1 MKFLRY
7 LPLLLLF
14 GIISMVS
21 CSDNDDPVQEPTTTL
36 YKANLYLKSWYN
48 ATKVATEL
56 PHIED
61 TFLKYLGANTLKSF
75 SISEGS
81 EGVNDATVLR
91 QCQLAAA
98 VLDNEEFEGGKYVF
112 SLVKVETNETLFIF
126 EPTPSN
132 SLSDYPLD
140 GMAHSVLPDDDNQ
153 RPVKYYICDVAVSA
167 AGSASNAQVELTN
180 RGYSVV
186 TSDLND
192 GVGGDYVYIGIKYST
207 NIYDAISAFY
217 IVVDSRING
226 NFSKDGATFS
236 PVSTFGNN
244 YGSLNSDTGGTDM
257 WLYATKDGKNAATSI
272 SIVEDKNRLVGEDLI
287 KGLNS
292 DLSNW
297 DSYAGVDINTNAGG
311 KYRYLRVV
319 FSDAKKAH

>member
-14 GIISMVS
+14 GIISLAS
-21 CSDNDDPVQEPTTTL
+21 CSDSDDPVQEPTTTI
-36 YKANLYLKSWYN
+36 YKANLYLKSWHDS
-48 ATKVATEL
+48 TKVATEL

-81 EGVNDATVLR
+81 EGVNDAAVLR

-98 VLDNEEFEGGKYVF
+98 VLDNEEYDGAYVF
-112 SLVKVETNETLFIF
+112 SVVKAETNDTLFVF

-132 SLSDYPLD
+132 NLSDSPLD
-140 GMAHSVLPDDDNQ
+140 GMAHDVLPDDDNQ
-153 RPVKYYICDVAVSA
+153 RPVNYYICDVAVSA

-272 SIVEDKNRLVGEDLI
+272 SIVEDKNRLQGEALI
-287 KGLNS
+287 KGLNRN
-292 DLSNW
+292 LSNW
-297 DSYAGVDINTNAGG
+297 DGYAGVDINTNAGG